1 MANDRK
7 VVPKKEYESP
17 KLLIYGD
24 LTDMTT
30 SGGSKGQSDNPMSM
44 SMT

>member
-1 MANDRK
+1 MADDRK
-7 VVPKKEYESP
+7 VVPKKEYKSP
-17 KLLIYGD
+17 KLLIYGG

-30 SGGSKGQSDNPMSM
+30 SGGPKGQGDNPMSM